1 LAEVRVSAPNRNGAR
16 PSNDEPSGLSPVKTF
31 FALLGVVG
39 VVSALGLYAGR
50 DQSKVVSNAPEE
62 LPGPNQERADAAPSL
77 PRAREV
83 LRSFTR
89 LKRLWVRAYRQRD
102 VGLVSSFRAPNS
114 SPRFRLIDNE
124 IRQLK
129 RDHVLVRSLARSQRL
144 SIVSVGR
151 TKARIREIVVEAPKF
166 VNERNRKDITSHK
179 VTQRLNIVW
188 TMKRYGSV
196 WRLFRSVIVGAQR
209 LH

>member
-1 LAEVRVSAPNRNGAR
+1 LAPIRNGAR

-39 VVSALGLYAGR
+39 VVSVLGLYAGR
-50 DQSKVVSNAPEE
+50 HQSKVVSNVREE
-62 LPGPNQERADAAPSL
+62 LSGPNQERAAAAPSL
-77 PRAREV
+77 PSAQEV
-83 LRSFTR
+83 LQTFKH

-102 VGLVSSFRAPNS
+102 VHLVSSFRAPNA
-114 SPRFRLIDNE
+114 SPRFRQIDDE

-129 RDHVLVRSLARSQRL
+129 KDHVLVRSRTRSQRL
-144 SIVSVGR
+144 SVVSVGQ
-151 TKARIREIVVEAPKF
+151 TKARIREIVVETPKF
-166 VNERNRKDITSHK
+166 VNERNGKDITRHK
-179 VTQRLNIVW
+179 VTQRLNVVW